1 MPANT
6 HTELRGQGHV
16 SSTPTGTAMLS
27 LVENGIGEHPAAQ
40 NARASS
46 QRCGTCAHTGILL
59 VLWRAL
65 LVLWRALLVLR
76 VSSWPTYHASDTQT
90 RAQSDMLHTSAAT
103 VPQMGSFAM
112 RATDHAHAYGCISR
126 AHACEG
132 CEMVGVGE
140 WGMRRSV

>member
-1 MPANT
+1 MP
-6 HTELRGQGHV
+6 
-16 SSTPTGTAMLS
+16 S
-27 LVENGIGEHPAAQ
+27 LVKNGIGEHPAAQ

-46 QRCGTCAHTGILL
+46 QRWGTCAHTGI
-59 VLWRAL
+59 L

-103 VPQMGSFAM
+103 VPKMGSFAM

-132 CEMVGVGE
+132 CEMVGVGA
-140 WGMRRSV
+140 WGMSRHSSS